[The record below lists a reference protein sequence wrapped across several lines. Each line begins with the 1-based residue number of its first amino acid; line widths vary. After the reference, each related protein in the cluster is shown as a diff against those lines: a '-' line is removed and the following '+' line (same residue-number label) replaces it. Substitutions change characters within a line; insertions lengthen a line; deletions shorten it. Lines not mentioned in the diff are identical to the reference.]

1 MAVGRAHSVA
11 LLGIDS
17 VQLPIGPRRALWE
30 RLAGDLRPRH
40 LADITRHIPAR
51 ELVPALDLV
60 RAGKFTGRAVIEVAG
75 GF

>member
-1 MAVGRAHSVA
+1 MPFILRSVA

-17 VQLPIGPRRALWE
+17 VQLPIVPRRELWE

-40 LADITRHIPAR
+40 LADIMRRIPAR
-51 ELVPALDLV
+51 ELVSVLDLV
-60 RAGKFTGRAVIEVAG
+60 RAGKFTGRAVIEVAD